1 MSGKTKTAAAR
12 KTKTTTKKTPPKP
25 RKPAAAKPKKNQEKA
40 AVVAV
45 SAVDFCGVKLTAMR
59 RDFIVHY
66 VTPGQPAFHNA
77 MQAALKAGYKETV
90 AKSDIYTLLQDPN
103 IQKII
108 KKNESMAHNAIHDA
122 AMRALDIKQ
131 RRAFFDPADYFQEKK
146 ITITNKDG
154 EEYTKSTMGLKPLEE
169 MTPEQRMCIDGIDI
183 KGQASIPVY
192 LMADRERELND
203 IIKIDNELSKAIAD
217 TGDEETREIIMER
230 ITIRETKRARRPA
243 DIEYEIVDRPEPAAE
258 DDFNV

>member
-1 MSGKTKTAAAR
+1 VPGKIKTAAAR
-12 KTKTTTKKTPPKP
+12 KTTITTKKAPPRP
-25 RKPAAAKPKKNQEKA
+25 RKPAAAKSKKNQEKSA
-40 AVVAV
+40 AVVV
-45 SAVDFCGVKLTAMR
+45 SPVDFCGVKLTAMR

-90 AKSDIYTLLQDPN
+90 AKSDIYTLLQDPD

-108 KKNESMAHNAIHDA
+108 KKNEKMAHNAIHEA
-122 AMRALDIKQ
+122 AMRALELKQ
-131 RRAFFDPADYFQEKK
+131 RRAFFDPLDYFEEKE

-154 EEYTKSTMGLKPLEE
+154 EEYTKSVMGLKPLQE

-183 KGQASIPVY
+183 KGQANVPVY
-192 LMADRERELND
+192 LMADREKELND

-217 TGDEETREIIMER
+217 TGEEETREIIMER
-230 ITIRETKRARRPA
+230 IIIRETRRAQRPA
-243 DIEYEIVDRPEPAAE
+243 DIEYDIVDRPEPMAE
-258 DDFNV
+258 EDS